1 MKDYGIITKYKIR
14 SKFFFGKNIASVFVL
29 VVAFFSCIIFTA
41 CKVSYS
47 FTGASISPD
56 TKTVA
61 IQYFPNRA
69 PNFQP
74 ILSQEFTEALKDK
87 FTSQTSL
94 QLINSTGDLNF
105 EGEIKDYRVE
115 PLAIQQNQTAS
126 LNRLTITVR
135 VKFSNSKNPKQDFDT
150 SFSRY
155 EDYESSKSLDSV
167 EKELIKQIVK
177 QLVEDIFNKS
187 VVNW

>member
-1 MKDYGIITKYKIR
+1 MKLIIKLYYL
-14 SKFFFGKNIASVFVL
+14 FFFWCILLLLPALFSACSVG
-29 VVAFFSCIIFTA
+29 
-41 CKVSYS
+41 YS

-56 TKTVA
+56 IKTVS

-69 PNFQP
+69 PNIQP
-74 ILSQEFTEALKDK
+74 TLSQEFTEALKDK
-87 FTSQTSL
+87 FSSQTNLSL
-94 QLINSTGDLNF
+94 TNSTGDLSF
-105 EGEIKDYRVE
+105 DGEIRDYKVE

-126 LNRLTITVR
+126 LNRLTIIVR
-135 VKFSNSKNPKQDFDT
+135 VKFTNSKNAKQNFDT

-177 QLVEDIFNKS
+177 QLVDDVFNKA

>member
-1 MKDYGIITKYKIR
+1 MKKKI
-14 SKFFFGKNIASVFVL
+14 KNKILCFFVL
-29 VVAFFSCIIFTA
+29 ISISCLSAFLA
-41 CKVSYS
+41 CTTSYS

-56 TKTVA
+56 IKTVA

-74 ILSQEFTEALKDK
+74 TLSQTFTETLKDK
-87 FTSQTSL
+87 FTSQTNL
-94 QLINSTGDLNF
+94 QLSNSNADLTF

-126 LNRLTITVR
+126 LNRLTVTVR

-150 SFSRY
+150 AFSRF
-155 EDYESSKSLDSV
+155 EDFESTKSLDSV
-167 EKELIKQIVK
+167 EKDLITKIVK
-177 QLVEDIFNKS
+177 QLVDDIFNKS